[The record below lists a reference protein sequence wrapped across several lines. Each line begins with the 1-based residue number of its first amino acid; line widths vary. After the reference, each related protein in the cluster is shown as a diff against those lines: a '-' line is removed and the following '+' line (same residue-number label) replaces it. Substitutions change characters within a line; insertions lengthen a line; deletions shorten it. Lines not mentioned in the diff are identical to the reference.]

1 MLEDNL
7 KSNLSFSELL
17 RGRLISETKD
27 ISLSK
32 VELDQIRFIFEDH
45 FKLSLKFKSDKL
57 KNIALVDRNF
67 LYESFSFD
75 YEDRTY
81 LIKIGEEEDNYLF
94 KREFDCLK
102 KVEHLEL
109 SPKPILNGVGKD
121 YSFIITSYEFGQ
133 SIKQLGKSHLLEHL
147 PTFAVVLRILHTNKE
162 ENSDLDLFLDLCF
175 SQGSFEEI
183 LNEDLYNDLKG
194 VKNFKESQSILREL
208 ENVIKMQVKSFSDSN
223 ISRCHMN
230 LMESNILMRG
240 PMIKFIN
247 FDKSFCL
254 NPLWDLAMTSIYLDL
269 VSFPKIESKFLMYY
283 SKEDYD
289 ENCEALPAYKDVC
302 FKICL
307 HNLICSYYF
316 KIISR
321 VNDHDTYKMYKLYE
335 TIRPFVYNEFPVFL
349 EVLDEMFGDF
359 QKNL

>member
-17 RGRLISETKD
+17 QGRLISETKD
-27 ISLSK
+27 VSLSR
-32 VELDQIRFIFEDH
+32 VELDQIKFIFEDH
-45 FKLSLKFKSDKL
+45 FKLSVKFKSDKL
-57 KNIALVDRNF
+57 KNITLIDRNF
-67 LYESFSFD
+67 LYDSFQFS
-75 YEDRTY
+75 YEDKTY
-81 LIKIGEEEDNYLF
+81 LIKIGDEEDNYLF

-102 KVEHLEL
+102 KIEESQL

-121 YSFIITSYEFGQ
+121 YSFIITTYEFGQ
-133 SIKQLGKSHLLEHL
+133 SIKELGKPYLLEHL
-147 PTFAVVLRILHTNKE
+147 STFASVLNTLHLNKE

-183 LNEDLYNDLKG
+183 LSEDLLNELRQ
-194 VKNFKESQSILREL
+194 VKNFKESQSILKEL
-208 ENVIKMQVKSFSDSN
+208 ETVVKMQIKSFSDSN

-247 FDKSFCL
+247 FDKNFCL

-283 SKEDYD
+283 SKKDYD
-289 ENCEALPAYKDVC
+289 HNCEALPAYKDVC

-316 KIISR
+316 KIITK

-335 TIRPFVYNEFPVFL
+335 TIRPLIHNEFPVFL